1 MTPDSLNP
9 KSPSES
15 PNMDAFQCKGFLRL
29 PQVLA
34 LIPISRSAWWAGC
47 KSGRYPKPIKLG
59 LRTTV
64 WKTADILALVESL
77 SKSEGAN
84 SNS

>member
-9 KSPSES
+9 KSPPES

-34 LIPISRSAWWAGC
+34 LIPISRSMV
-47 KSGRYPKPIKLG
+47 GRVQIRPIPQAYQIG
-59 LRTTV
+59 VARAV
-64 WKTADILALVESL
+64 WKTQTSALVESL
-77 SKSEGAN
+77 SKNEGAN